1 MYCKRKGAVC
11 LKNSLKLSG
20 VYIGTILGAGFA
32 SGKEILV
39 FFGQFGVKGI
49 YGLFLAGILF
59 FLLGWLIMNKIY
71 VKQIDTFDEYFS
83 NLSGKLT
90 IKIFRY
96 IMIFFLFFVMS
107 AMFAG
112 CGALLEE
119 SFGLHKYIGIIFMAT
134 VTFIVMVYGARGI
147 VIFNGIVTPFM
158 VISLVLFSIYSIFWD
173 TRGAF
178 FQLGFQGNL
187 NWVLYALIYVSY
199 NTITI
204 TMLFV
209 SLRKYVDN
217 QKTAFRA
224 GLISG
229 GVLLAIMFVLWCVL
243 MLYRAGSSA
252 FAIPLLYVVMN
263 KGNFVFIIY
272 CITLCCAMLTT
283 SVSNGFS
290 LLSGINRIG
299 KLPSFLLC
307 AAGSVI
313 AGVGF
318 SVIVEKFY
326 TLFGFLG
333 LFILCITIFDGLGCI
348 GNSKNKK
355 SQQKQRKIKYCRYN
369 LEK

>member
-1 MYCKRKGAVC
+1 M
-11 LKNSLKLSG
+11 KNSLKLSG

-32 SGKEILV
+32 SGKEIQV

-49 YGLFLAGILF
+49 YGLCLAGLLF
-59 FLLGWLIMNKIY
+59 FVLGWLIMNKIY
-71 VKQIDTFDEYFS
+71 VNQIDTFDDYFE
-83 NLSGKLT
+83 NLSGKLA
-90 IKIFRY
+90 IKLFRY
-96 IMIFFLFFVMS
+96 VMIVFLFFLTS

-119 SFGLHKYIGIIFMAT
+119 SFGWHKYIGIIFMAA

-147 VIFNGIVTPFM
+147 VVFNGIVTPFM
-158 VISLVLFSIYSIFWD
+158 VVSLILFSIYSIFWD

-187 NWVLYALIYVSY
+187 NWILYALIYVSY
-199 NTITI
+199 NTITLI
-204 TMLFV
+204 MLFV
-209 SLRKYVDN
+209 SLRKYVDS

-229 GVLLAIMFVLWCVL
+229 GLLLIIMFILWCVL
-243 MLYRAGSSA
+243 MMYRAGSSA

-263 KGNFVFIIY
+263 KGNFVFVIY

-283 SVSNGFS
+283 SVANGFS
-290 LLSGINRIG
+290 LLSGIGRTG
-299 KLPSFLLC
+299 KLASLLLC
-307 AAGSVI
+307 IAASII

-333 LFILCITIFDGLGCI
+333 LFILCITIFDGLGYI
-348 GNSKNKK
+348 GNCKNKE
-355 SQQKQRKIKYCRYN
+355 SRKKRRKTKYCKYN